1 MSWLT
6 DSLGTPGV
14 NAQLEDAT
22 FTSTMASPRVK
33 LENYIQIFMRDCA
46 VSDSQEAVLKAG
58 VKSEMAY
65 QLQKVLKLIALDVE
79 YAIVNNDTAV
89 AGSST
94 TPGKF
99 GGIPYFNTVN
109 KITGG
114 AALTEANLE
123 DAIQAAWKVGGLPD
137 MLLCSGNVKKV
148 IDKFTTGA
156 TRNMNYDNDK
166 LKQVVNVY
174 ESSFGLVNVQMHRL
188 YPDTRVDLLQ
198 SEYWKLAYLIPFKT
212 VDRPKDGLMNGK
224 VVTGQ
229 LTLECRSKEANAT
242 ISIGA

>member
-6 DSLGTPGV
+6 DSLGTPSE

-22 FTSTMASPRVK
+22 FTSTMAAPRQK
-33 LENYIQIFMRDCA
+33 LENYIQIFMRDCS

-79 YAIVNNDTAV
+79 YAIVNNKTAV

-94 TPGKF
+94 VAGKF

-109 KITGG
+109 NITTT
-114 AALTEANLE
+114 ALTEQNIE

-137 MLLCSGNVKKV
+137 MLVCSGNNKKV
-148 IDKFTTGA
+148 IDKMTTGA

-188 YPDTRVDLLQ
+188 YDDKRIDLLQ
-198 SEYWKLAYLIPFKT
+198 TEYWKLAYLIPFKT

-229 LTLECRSKEANAT
+229 MTLECRSKEANSCIT
-242 ISIGA
+242 IGA